1 MVKVLCQTP
10 IKVRDGYFSRPRGSS
25 DLLKAPARFPMPQS
39 RVVLREVSVVWHLY
53 GGKDFGGKPIS
64 AHTQHSHRSGGL
76 VNCLTCI
83 NSDDK
88 PADSVITIKIYSLLV

>member
-1 MVKVLCQTP
+1 MLGGWLRHESNSLFVFPTFFSLQPKDGEPVVKVLCGSP

-25 DLLKAPARFPMPQS
+25 DLLRAPARFPMPQS

-64 AHTQHSHRSGGL
+64 AHTQHSHR
-76 VNCLTCI
+76 
-83 NSDDK
+83 
-88 PADSVITIKIYSLLV
+88 

>member
-1 MVKVLCQTP
+1 MNPELEFSFLYFSYLSPLKPKDGEPVVKVLSPSP

-25 DLLKAPARFPMPQS
+25 DLLRAPARFPMPQS

-64 AHTQHSHRSGGL
+64 AHTQHSHR
-76 VNCLTCI
+76 
-83 NSDDK
+83 
-88 PADSVITIKIYSLLV
+88 

>member
-1 MVKVLCQTP
+1 MYLSFSFYLFRLKPKDGEPVVKVLSQSP

-25 DLLKAPARFPMPQS
+25 DLLRAPSRFPMPQS

-64 AHTQHSHRSGGL
+64 AHTQHSHR
-76 VNCLTCI
+76 
-83 NSDDK
+83 
-88 PADSVITIKIYSLLV
+88 